1 MCKNNT
7 AKRETNGN
15 LYAYTVLQN
24 LKDAG
29 CDRETAER
37 FITLEGTGDTQ
48 EQLKLLSIHR
58 KRLLDRIHSEE
69 KRIDCLDYLVY
80 QLQKNMAAK

>member
-1 MCKNNT
+1 MGNRNMSLQ
-7 AKRETNGN
+7 ETI
-15 LYAYTVLQN
+15 QN

-37 FITLEGTGDTQ
+37 FMALEGAGDIQ
-48 EQLKLLSIHR
+48 EQLRLLSVHR
-58 KRLLDRIHSEE
+58 KQLLDRIHREE

-80 QLQKNMAAK
+80 QIQKSMAVK

>member
-1 MCKNNT
+1 MENRNT
-7 AKRETNGN
+7 TLQEII
-15 LYAYTVLQN
+15 QN

-58 KRLLDRIHSEE
+58 KQLLDRIHSEE

-80 QLQKNMAAK
+80 QIQKNMAAK

>member
-1 MCKNNT
+1 MGNRNMSLQ
-7 AKRETNGN
+7 ETI
-15 LYAYTVLQN
+15 QN

-37 FITLEGTGDTQ
+37 FMALEGTGDTQ
-48 EQLKLLSIHR
+48 EQLRLLSVHR
-58 KRLLDRIHSEE
+58 KQLLDRIHREE

-80 QLQKNMAAK
+80 QIQKNMAVK